1 MHKRLSQRSQGDLW
15 IMNIVSDTMI
25 DGGSSLMERGK
36 TLLRE
41 LRQAGRGL
49 LNGHRGN
56 TGKVYLQLL
65 ETGVEKFGTTI
76 SGSSPSLAKD
86 RPPIGMGESLS
97 KSGQDTF
104 VPERL
109 FQGAS
114 NPELSSRE
122 KWTTTSEPWALY
134 QIVYL
139 ETRVFAT
146 VDTPIVFKPVCG
158 YCHRSRCCKHIA
170 WFRPWQIGSE
180 QMVYFMVSLDQ
191 SIMRGLSVQ
200 FCMQAP
206 APKPNVW
213 TTIQLVRNLKRRLIE
228 GTLPT
233 IVGHRV
239 LIVVDVTAD
248 VTLTTTSAPQ
258 SSDGG

>member
-1 MHKRLSQRSQGDLW
+1 MPTSLGIESNIAD
-15 IMNIVSDTMI
+15 IMSPTDHHYVSRIT
-25 DGGSSLMERGK
+25 
-36 TLLRE
+36 
-41 LRQAGRGL
+41 
-49 LNGHRGN
+49 
-56 TGKVYLQLL
+56 
-65 ETGVEKFGTTI
+65 
-76 SGSSPSLAKD
+76 
-86 RPPIGMGESLS
+86 
-97 KSGQDTF
+97 
-104 VPERL
+104 
-109 FQGAS
+109 
-114 NPELSSRE
+114 SRKNHHE
-122 KWTTTSEPWALY
+122 ALP
-134 QIVYL
+134 
-139 ETRVFAT
+139 RC
-146 VDTPIVFKPVCG
+146 FKPRALITRKVDD
-158 YCHRSRCCKHIA
+158 H
-170 WFRPWQIGSE
+170 FRALGAIGSE